1 MVDDDTPNTPEDEE
15 TPEPPEASGEGDE
28 SPEDAPPAEAT
39 GGGGDE
45 PPAGEDPPASDENE
59 DEEDEETADILDRVI
74 PTNITEVMQT
84 AYIDYSMSVIVSRAL
99 PDARDGLKPV
109 QRRILYAMLREGL
122 IHNRNFDKCAGVVGE
137 VLKNYHPHGD
147 ASVYDTLVRLAQ
159 PWVLRYPLIQGQGN
173 FGSIDGDPAAAYRYT
188 ECRLFPIAEEMLRNI
203 DEDTVDY
210 VPNYKESTTEP
221 SVLPA
226 SVPNLLIN
234 GSTGIAVG
242 MTTNIP
248 PHNLSEVIDATC
260 AIIDNPNISLDELI
274 EIIPGP
280 DFPTGGTV
288 GGKQEI
294 EKYLKTGRGILR
306 TRGTCEVEELPN
318 DKAQIII
325 TETPYN
331 VNRATLVTKI
341 AYLVNQ
347 KEIEGVSDLRDE
359 SDENTRIVV
368 ELKRGEIPR
377 VIINQLYKM
386 TQLESSFGVILLAL
400 DKRRPKQMNIKE
412 IIQCYIEHRREVIFR
427 RTQFQLKKAEDRAH
441 ILEGYLLALDN
452 LDEIVRIIRASQNR
466 DDARTRLMERFP
478 FSERQT
484 NAILDLR
491 LYQLTG
497 LEREKIQAEYDE
509 LQKVI
514 ARLREIIEHEGE
526 LLGVIKTELR
536 AIQDKYGT
544 ARRATI
550 SEHENL
556 SMEDLIPREACL
568 ITVSH
573 KGFIKRTSIDEF
585 RAQKRGG
592 VGVKGAGQYED
603 DFIEHIF
610 SASTHD
616 FILFFM
622 NNGRL
627 YVKKVYDIPEGS
639 RISKGRA
646 INNLLEI
653 QKGEKI
659 AAMICVEAFE
669 EDGTRLVFCTKKG
682 IVKKTSLFDYK
693 NFRRMGTKGINIDE
707 DDELLTVRRTRGD
720 DTLILVT
727 RSGQS
732 VRFHEDDLRKQ
743 GRVTRGVIGIR
754 FKGKDE
760 VKAMEV
766 VDPES
771 TLLMAGTNGMGKRT
785 VFDEYRVQKRGG
797 TGIIAMKT
805 RIVAGALNV
814 ADDDEIMMFTKS
826 GQAVRSPVKDVRVIG
841 RTTQGVRLI
850 NLRDGDRLIGISK
863 VLDIKDEDEEPDEDE
878 EGAEQSDAT
887 APDATAPDATEEPKG
902 ELEGL
907 EDTAEDA
914 AGTEET
920 QESEEAEE

>member
-1 MVDDDTPNTPEDEE
+1 MVDDDTTNTPEDEE
-15 TPEPPEASGEGDE
+15 TPEPPETSGEGDE
-28 SPEDAPPAEAT
+28 SPEDAPPAETT

-45 PPAGEDPPASDENE
+45 PPAGEDPPPSDENE
-59 DEEDEETADILDRVI
+59 DGEDEDEETADILDRVI

-260 AIIDNPNISLDELI
+260 AIIDNPGISLDELI

-318 DKAQIII
+318 GKEQIII

-514 ARLREIIEHEGE
+514 ARLREIIENEGE
-526 LLGVIKTELR
+526 LLGVIKTELK
-536 AIQDKYGT
+536 AIKDKYGT

-568 ITVSH
+568 ITVTH

-850 NLRDGDRLIGISK
+850 NLREGDRLIGISK
-863 VLDIKDEDEEPDEDE
+863 VLDIKDEDEEPNEDE
-878 EGAEQSDAT
+878 EGAEGEEQT
-887 APDATAPDATEEPKG
+887 EATEPVTTEETKG
-902 ELEGL
+902 ELEEL
-907 EDTAEDA
+907 EDTAEEAVD
-914 AGTEET
+914 TEET
-920 QESEEAEE
+920 QEPEEAEE

>member
-887 APDATAPDATEEPKG
+887 EEPKG